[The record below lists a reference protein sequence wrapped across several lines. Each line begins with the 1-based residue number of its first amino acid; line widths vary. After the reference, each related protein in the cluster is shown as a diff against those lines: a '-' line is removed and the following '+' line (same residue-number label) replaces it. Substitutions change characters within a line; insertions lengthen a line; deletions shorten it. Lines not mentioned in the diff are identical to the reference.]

1 MSRTKSL
8 PANSKSDYSRD
19 TMPEALIGLP
29 VLVGAYALIYFLA
42 RKARLDK
49 TNKQVNVLDFQ
60 SALRYK
66 NGQFTGLLGP
76 GKYKVNTASEHLV
89 LVDTRPV
96 PISFDRMQVITR
108 DGEPLQVSVTA
119 RVQVID
125 PVLAIRTSNNYIQDT
140 AVALKDIIR
149 KLVNTRSQSQIAE
162 QRAALE
168 AEVVAQA
175 REKVASSGL
184 RLLALDF
191 IEVSVGQKAATGFT
205 AGT

>member
-1 MSRTKSL
+1 
-8 PANSKSDYSRD
+8 
-19 TMPEALIGLP
+19 MPEALIGLP

-66 NGQFTGLLGP
+66 NGQFVGLLGP

-149 KLVNTRSQSQIAE
+149 KLV
-162 QRAALE
+162 
-168 AEVVAQA
+168 
-175 REKVASSGL
+175 
-184 RLLALDF
+184 
-191 IEVSVGQKAATGFT
+191 
-205 AGT
+205 